1 MRKHI
6 FDLEDGDFAFTVSD
20 DIAMDSEGNLMMRMG
35 DNIAMDMNSGESHLV
50 SSWPN
55 DDEDD

>member
-20 DIAMDSEGNLMMRMG
+20 DMAVDSEGNLMMRMG
-35 DNIAMDMNSGESHLV
+35 DNIAMDMNSGRLIFI
-50 SSWPN
+50 
-55 DDEDD
+55 